1 MIEKMKLLLDIFGK
15 ITAGVLMA
23 AAAYITIFLGT
34 EAKISAMILW
44 QVLIVSAV
52 CSVPILLFAADN
64 GKELSK
70 RGMFVRQLLYFLFVN
85 VVVLGLG
92 RRFEWVELRNL
103 GLVAVMEAL
112 LIAVYALVNLVRSLS
127 ERSVAQDMN
136 ERLRKMRGDSRM

>member
-1 MIEKMKLLLDIFGK
+1 MTEKMKLLLDIFGK

-23 AAAYITIFLGT
+23 AAAYITIFWGT

-52 CSVPILLFAADN
+52 CSVPVLLFAADN

-92 RRFEWVELRNL
+92 SLFDWFEFRNVSMVL
-103 GLVAVMEAL
+103 VMEAMI
-112 LIAVYALVNLVRSLS
+112 IAVYALVNVVSYLS
-127 ERSVAQDMN
+127 DRAAAQNMN
-136 ERLRKMRGDSRM
+136 ERLRKMRGDSRK

>member
-1 MIEKMKLLLDIFGK
+1 MTEKMKQLLDIFGK

-23 AAAYITIFLGT
+23 AAAYITIFWGT

-52 CSVPILLFAADN
+52 CSVPVLLFAADN

-92 RRFEWVELRNL
+92 SLFDWFEFRNVSMVL
-103 GLVAVMEAL
+103 VMEAMI
-112 LIAVYALVNLVRSLS
+112 IAVYALVNVVSYLS
-127 ERSVAQDMN
+127 DRAAAQNMN
-136 ERLRKMRGDSRM
+136 EKLQERRRGK

>member
-1 MIEKMKLLLDIFGK
+1 MTEKMKLLLDIFGK

-23 AAAYITIFLGT
+23 AAAYITIFWGT

-52 CSVPILLFAADN
+52 CSVPVLLFAADN

-92 RRFEWVELRNL
+92 SLFDWFEFRDVSM
-103 GLVAVMEAL
+103 VFVMEVM
-112 LIAVYALVNLVRSLS
+112 IIVVYALVNLVSYLS

-136 ERLRKMRGDSRM
+136 EKLRKMRGDSRK

>member
-1 MIEKMKLLLDIFGK
+1 MTEKMKLLLDIFGK

-23 AAAYITIFLGT
+23 AAAYITIFWGT

-44 QVLIVSAV
+44 QVLIVSAA
-52 CSVPILLFAADN
+52 CSVPVLLFAADN

-92 RRFEWVELRNL
+92 SLFDWFEFRNVSMVL
-103 GLVAVMEAL
+103 VMEAMI
-112 LIAVYALVNLVRSLS
+112 IAVYALVNVVSYLS
-127 ERSVAQDMN
+127 DRAAAQNMN
-136 ERLRKMRGDSRM
+136 EKLQERRRGK

>member
-1 MIEKMKLLLDIFGK
+1 MTEKMKLLLDIFGK

-23 AAAYITIFLGT
+23 AAAYITIFWGT

-44 QVLIVSAV
+44 QVLSVSAV
-52 CSVPILLFAADN
+52 CSAPVLLFAADN

-70 RGMFVRQLLYFLFVN
+70 RGMLVRQFLYFMFVN

-92 RRFEWVELRNL
+92 RRFEWFEFRNL
-103 GLVAVMEAL
+103 GMVAVMEVL
-112 LIAVYALVNLVRSLS
+112 IIAVYALVNLVSYLS

>member
-23 AAAYITIFLGT
+23 AAAYITIFWGI

-92 RRFEWVELRNL
+92 RRFEWFEFRNL
-103 GLVAVMEAL
+103 GMVAVMEAL
-112 LIAVYALVNLVRSLS
+112 IIAVYALVNLVSYLS

>member
-1 MIEKMKLLLDIFGK
+1 MTEKMKLLLDIFGK

-23 AAAYITIFLGT
+23 AAAYITIFWGA

-52 CSVPILLFAADN
+52 CSVPVLLFAADN

-70 RGMFVRQLLYFLFVN
+70 RGMFVRQFLYFLFVN

-92 RRFEWVELRNL
+92 SLFDWFEFRNVSMVL
-103 GLVAVMEAL
+103 VMEAMI
-112 LIAVYALVNLVRSLS
+112 IAVYALVNVVSYLS
-127 ERSVAQDMN
+127 DRAAAQNMN
-136 ERLRKMRGDSRM
+136 EKLQERRRGK

>member
-1 MIEKMKLLLDIFGK
+1 MTEKMKLLLDIFGK

-23 AAAYITIFLGT
+23 AAAYITIFWGT

-52 CSVPILLFAADN
+52 CSVPVLLFAADN

-85 VVVLGLG
+85 VVVLWLG
-92 RRFEWVELRNL
+92 RRFEWFEFRNL
-103 GLVAVMEAL
+103 GMVAVMEVL
-112 LIAVYALVNLVRSLS
+112 IIAVYALVNLVSYLS
-127 ERSVAQDMN
+127 ERSVAQNMN
-136 ERLRKMRGDSRM
+136 ERLRKMRGDSRK

>member
-1 MIEKMKLLLDIFGK
+1 MIEKMKLLLDLFGK

-23 AAAYITIFLGT
+23 TAAYITIFLGP

-92 RRFEWVELRNL
+92 RRFEWFEFRNL
-103 GLVAVMEAL
+103 GMVAVMEAL
-112 LIAVYALVNLVRSLS
+112 IIVVYALVNLVSYLS

>member
-1 MIEKMKLLLDIFGK
+1 MTEKMKLLLDIFGK

-23 AAAYITIFLGT
+23 AAAYITIFWGT

-52 CSVPILLFAADN
+52 CSVPVLLFAADN

-70 RGMFVRQLLYFLFVN
+70 RGMFVRQFLYFLFVN

-92 RRFEWVELRNL
+92 SLFDWFEFRNVSMVL
-103 GLVAVMEAL
+103 VMEAMI
-112 LIAVYALVNLVRSLS
+112 IAVYALVNVVSYLS
-127 ERSVAQDMN
+127 DRAAAQNMN
-136 ERLRKMRGDSRM
+136 EKLQKRRRGK

>member
-1 MIEKMKLLLDIFGK
+1 MTEKMKLLLDIFGK

-23 AAAYITIFLGT
+23 AAAYITIFWGT
-34 EAKISAMILW
+34 EAKISAMLLW

-52 CSVPILLFAADN
+52 CSVPVLLFAADN

-92 RRFEWVELRNL
+92 SLFDWFEFRNVSMVL
-103 GLVAVMEAL
+103 VMEAMI
-112 LIAVYALVNLVRSLS
+112 IAVYALVNVVSYLS
-127 ERSVAQDMN
+127 DRAAAQNMN
-136 ERLRKMRGDSRM
+136 EKLQERRRGK

>member
-34 EAKISAMILW
+34 EAKIGAMILW

-52 CSVPILLFAADN
+52 CSAPILLFAADN
-64 GKELSK
+64 GK
-70 RGMFVRQLLYFLFVN
+70 

-92 RRFEWVELRNL
+92 RRFEWFEFRNL
-103 GLVAVMEAL
+103 GMVAVMEVL
-112 LIAVYALVNLVRSLS
+112 IIAVYALVNLVSYLS

>member
-1 MIEKMKLLLDIFGK
+1 MTEKMKLLLDIFGK

-23 AAAYITIFLGT
+23 AAAYITIFWGT

-52 CSVPILLFAADN
+52 CSVPVLLFAADN

-70 RGMFVRQLLYFLFVN
+70 RGMFVRQFLYFLFVN

-92 RRFEWVELRNL
+92 SLIDWFEFRNVSMVL
-103 GLVAVMEAL
+103 VMEAMI
-112 LIAVYALVNLVRSLS
+112 IAVYALVNVVSYLS
-127 ERSVAQDMN
+127 DRAAAQNMN
-136 ERLRKMRGDSRM
+136 EKLQERRRGK

>member
-1 MIEKMKLLLDIFGK
+1 MTEKMKLLLDIFGK

-23 AAAYITIFLGT
+23 AAAYITIFWGT

-52 CSVPILLFAADN
+52 CSVPVLLFAADN

-70 RGMFVRQLLYFLFVN
+70 GGMFVRQLLYFLFVN

-92 RRFEWVELRNL
+92 SLFDWFEFRNVSMVL
-103 GLVAVMEAL
+103 VMEAMI
-112 LIAVYALVNLVRSLS
+112 IAVYALVNVVSYLS
-127 ERSVAQDMN
+127 DRAAAQNMN
-136 ERLRKMRGDSRM
+136 EKLQERRRGK

>member
-1 MIEKMKLLLDIFGK
+1 MTEKMKLLLDIFGK

-23 AAAYITIFLGT
+23 AAAYITIFWGT

-52 CSVPILLFAADN
+52 CSVPVLLFAADN

-70 RGMFVRQLLYFLFVN
+70 RGMFVRQFLYFLFVN

-92 RRFEWVELRNL
+92 SLFDWFGFRNVSMVL
-103 GLVAVMEAL
+103 VMEAMI
-112 LIAVYALVNLVRSLS
+112 IAVYALVNVVSYLS
-127 ERSVAQDMN
+127 DRAAAQNMN
-136 ERLRKMRGDSRM
+136 EKLQERRRGK

>member
-23 AAAYITIFLGT
+23 TAAYITIFLGA

-52 CSVPILLFAADN
+52 CSVPILFFAADN

-92 RRFEWVELRNL
+92 RRFEWFEFRNL
-103 GLVAVMEAL
+103 GMVAVMEAL
-112 LIAVYALVNLVRSLS
+112 IIAVYALVNLVSYLS

>member
-1 MIEKMKLLLDIFGK
+1 MTEKMKLLLDIFGK

-23 AAAYITIFLGT
+23 AAAYITIFWGT

-52 CSVPILLFAADN
+52 CSAPVLLFAADN

-92 RRFEWVELRNL
+92 SLFDWFEFRNVSMVL
-103 GLVAVMEAL
+103 VMEAMI
-112 LIAVYALVNLVRSLS
+112 IAVYALVNVVSYLS
-127 ERSVAQDMN
+127 DRAAAQNMN
-136 ERLRKMRGDSRM
+136 EKLQERRRGK

>member
-1 MIEKMKLLLDIFGK
+1 MTEKMKLLLDIFGK

-23 AAAYITIFLGT
+23 AAAYITIFWGT

-52 CSVPILLFAADN
+52 CSVPVLLFAADN

-70 RGMFVRQLLYFLFVN
+70 RGMFVRQFLYFLFVN

-92 RRFEWVELRNL
+92 SLFDWFEFRNVSMVL
-103 GLVAVMEAL
+103 VMEAMI
-112 LIAVYALVNLVRSLS
+112 IAVYTLVNVVSYLS
-127 ERSVAQDMN
+127 DRAAAQNMN
-136 ERLRKMRGDSRM
+136 EKLQERRRGK

>member
-1 MIEKMKLLLDIFGK
+1 MTEKMKLLLDIFGK

-23 AAAYITIFLGT
+23 AAAYITIFWGT

-52 CSVPILLFAADN
+52 CSVPVLLFAADN

-92 RRFEWVELRNL
+92 SLFDWFEFRNVSMVL
-103 GLVAVMEAL
+103 VMEAMI
-112 LIAVYALVNLVRSLS
+112 IAVYVLVNVVSYLS
-127 ERSVAQDMN
+127 DRAAAQNMN
-136 ERLRKMRGDSRM
+136 EKLQERRRGK

>member
-34 EAKISAMILW
+34 EAKISAVILW

-52 CSVPILLFAADN
+52 CSAPIILFAADN

-70 RGMFVRQLLYFLFVN
+70 RGMFIRQLLYFLFVN

-92 RRFEWVELRNL
+92 RRFEWFEFRNL
-103 GLVAVMEAL
+103 GMVAVMEAL
-112 LIAVYALVNLVRSLS
+112 IIAVYALVNLVSYLS

>member
-1 MIEKMKLLLDIFGK
+1 MTEKMKLLLDIFGK

-23 AAAYITIFLGT
+23 AAAYITIFWGT

-52 CSVPILLFAADN
+52 CSVPVLLFAADN

-70 RGMFVRQLLYFLFVN
+70 RGMFVRQFLYFLFVN

-92 RRFEWVELRNL
+92 SLFDWFEFRNVNMVL
-103 GLVAVMEAL
+103 VMEAMI
-112 LIAVYALVNLVRSLS
+112 IAVYALVNVVSYLS
-127 ERSVAQDMN
+127 DRAAAQNMN
-136 ERLRKMRGDSRM
+136 EKLQERRRGK

>member
-1 MIEKMKLLLDIFGK
+1 MTEKMKLLLDIFGK

-23 AAAYITIFLGT
+23 AAAYITIFWGT

-44 QVLIVSAV
+44 QVLIVSVV
-52 CSVPILLFAADN
+52 CSVPVLLFAADN

-92 RRFEWVELRNL
+92 SLFDWFEFRNVSMVL
-103 GLVAVMEAL
+103 VMEAMI
-112 LIAVYALVNLVRSLS
+112 IAVYALVNVVSYLS
-127 ERSVAQDMN
+127 DRAAAQNMN
-136 ERLRKMRGDSRM
+136 EKLQERRRGK

>member
-1 MIEKMKLLLDIFGK
+1 MTEKMKLLLDIFGK

-23 AAAYITIFLGT
+23 AAAYITIFWGT

-52 CSVPILLFAADN
+52 CSVPVLLFAADN

-92 RRFEWVELRNL
+92 SLFEWFEFRN
-103 GLVAVMEAL
+103 VSMVFVMEAMI
-112 LIAVYALVNLVRSLS
+112 IAVYALVNVVSYLS
-127 ERSVAQDMN
+127 DRAAAQNMN
-136 ERLRKMRGDSRM
+136 EKLQERRRGK

>member
-92 RRFEWVELRNL
+92 RRFEWFEFRNL
-103 GLVAVMEAL
+103 GMVAVMEVL
-112 LIAVYALVNLVRSLS
+112 IIAVYALVNLVSYLS

>member
-1 MIEKMKLLLDIFGK
+1 MTEKMKLLLDIFGK

-23 AAAYITIFLGT
+23 AAAYITIFWGT

-52 CSVPILLFAADN
+52 CSVPVLLFAADN

-92 RRFEWVELRNL
+92 SLFDWFEFRNVSMVL
-103 GLVAVMEAL
+103 VMEAMI
-112 LIAVYALVNLVRSLS
+112 IAVYALVNVVSYLS
-127 ERSVAQDMN
+127 DRAAAQNMN
-136 ERLRKMRGDSRM
+136 ERLQERRRGK

>member
-1 MIEKMKLLLDIFGK
+1 MTEKMKLLLDIFGK

-23 AAAYITIFLGT
+23 AAAYITIFWGT

-52 CSVPILLFAADN
+52 CSVPVLLFAADN

-92 RRFEWVELRNL
+92 SLFDWFEFRNVSMVL
-103 GLVAVMEAL
+103 VMEAMI
-112 LIAVYALVNLVRSLS
+112 IAVYALVNVVSYLS
-127 ERSVAQDMN
+127 DRAAAQNMN
-136 ERLRKMRGDSRM
+136 ERLRKMRGDRRG

>member
-23 AAAYITIFLGT
+23 AAAYITIFWGT

-92 RRFEWVELRNL
+92 RRFEWFEFRNL
-103 GLVAVMEAL
+103 GMVAVMEAL
-112 LIAVYALVNLVRSLS
+112 IIAVYALVNLVSYLS

>member
-1 MIEKMKLLLDIFGK
+1 MTEKMKLLLDIFGK

-23 AAAYITIFLGT
+23 AAAYITIFWGT

-52 CSVPILLFAADN
+52 CSVPVLLFAADN

-70 RGMFVRQLLYFLFVN
+70 RSMFVRQFLYFLFVN

-92 RRFEWVELRNL
+92 SLFDWFEFRNVSMVL
-103 GLVAVMEAL
+103 VMEAMI
-112 LIAVYALVNLVRSLS
+112 IAVYALVNVVSYLS
-127 ERSVAQDMN
+127 DRAAAQNMN
-136 ERLRKMRGDSRM
+136 EKLQERRRGK

>member
-1 MIEKMKLLLDIFGK
+1 MTEKMKLLLDIFGK

-23 AAAYITIFLGT
+23 AAAYITIFWGT

-52 CSVPILLFAADN
+52 CSVPVLLFAADN

-70 RGMFVRQLLYFLFVN
+70 RGMLVRQFVYFLFVN

-92 RRFEWVELRNL
+92 RRFKWFEVRNL
-103 GLVAVMEAL
+103 GMVAVMEAL
-112 LIAVYALVNLVRSLS
+112 IIAVYALVNLVSYLS

-136 ERLRKMRGDSRM
+136 ERLRKMRGDSRK

>member
-1 MIEKMKLLLDIFGK
+1 MTEKMKLLLDIFGK

-23 AAAYITIFLGT
+23 AAAYITIFWGT

-52 CSVPILLFAADN
+52 CSVPVLLFAADN

-70 RGMFVRQLLYFLFVN
+70 RGMFVRQFLYFLFVN

-92 RRFEWVELRNL
+92 SLFAWFEFRNVSMVL
-103 GLVAVMEAL
+103 VMEAMI
-112 LIAVYALVNLVRSLS
+112 IAVYALVNVVSYLS
-127 ERSVAQDMN
+127 DRAAAQNMN
-136 ERLRKMRGDSRM
+136 EKLQERRRGK

>member
-1 MIEKMKLLLDIFGK
+1 MTEKMKLLLDIFGK

-23 AAAYITIFLGT
+23 AAANITIFWGT

-52 CSVPILLFAADN
+52 CSVPVLLFAADN

-92 RRFEWVELRNL
+92 SLFDWFEFRNVSMVL
-103 GLVAVMEAL
+103 VMEAMI
-112 LIAVYALVNLVRSLS
+112 IAVYALVNVVSYLS
-127 ERSVAQDMN
+127 DRAAAQNMN
-136 ERLRKMRGDSRM
+136 EKLQERRRGK

>member
-1 MIEKMKLLLDIFGK
+1 MTEKMKLLLDIFGK

-23 AAAYITIFLGT
+23 AAAYITIFWGT

-52 CSVPILLFAADN
+52 CTVPVLLFAADN

-70 RGMFVRQLLYFLFVN
+70 RGMFVRQFLYFLFVN

-92 RRFEWVELRNL
+92 SLFDWFEFRNVSMVL
-103 GLVAVMEAL
+103 VMEAMI
-112 LIAVYALVNLVRSLS
+112 IAVYALVNVVSYLS
-127 ERSVAQDMN
+127 DRAAAQNMN
-136 ERLRKMRGDSRM
+136 EKLQERRRGK